1 MRKAKII
8 TIEGLGEVT
17 VKEVTPFA
25 VYQAMTAEN
34 KVQEVMALATNCVV
48 LPGEKKLQELYP
60 SEIEQIIDI
69 FMEVN
74 SSFLSIA
81 EKLAVKTLLKEIAS
95 EAAKILQQLFAD
107 SYKEV
112 MAEMLG
118 TMAGAASL
126 SPSKP

>member
-8 TIEGLGEVT
+8 SIEGIGEVT

-25 VYQAMTAEN
+25 ICQAMTAEN
-34 KVQEVMALATNCVV
+34 KIQEVMALATNCVV

-60 SEIEQIIDI
+60 SEIEQIIDT

-81 EKLAVKTLLKEIAS
+81 EKLAVKGLITEIVNRAS
-95 EAAKILQQLFAD
+95 KILLELFAD
-107 SYKEV
+107 SYSEV
-112 MAEMLG
+112 MAKLPG
-118 TMAGAASL
+118 IMAGAASV

>member
-8 TIEGLGEVT
+8 TIEGIGEVT
-17 VKEVTPFA
+17 VKEISPLA
-25 VYQAMTAEN
+25 AYKAMDAAD
-34 KVQEVMALATNCVV
+34 KIGEVMTIARDCIVMPA
-48 LPGEKKLQELYP
+48 GKQLQELYP
-60 SEIEQIIDI
+60 SEIEQIVDI
-69 FMEVN
+69 FLEVN
-74 SSFLSIA
+74 SSFFAIA
-81 EKLAVKTLLKEIAS
+81 EKLGIKGVLESIKA
-95 EAAKILQQLFAD
+95 EAGTILQQLFAD